1 MLAMIFGGMLIAKLV
16 IGARTVYP
24 SAQNESD
31 FLKSYTPNEVLARFQ
46 AAKFAELASGSSS
59 GAEEGFATHEADFE
73 PTIQIQA
80 KDWLALAQAVK
91 DDIAFRLNSQHA
103 YIVEE
108 SGSATDGFS
117 LKYAVGNTEGDITI
131 EPVKS
136 ASPIRPDG
144 ACGDDC
150 ATVKFSIEI
159 REKWF
164 REKSRRELAQ
174 SPAF

>member
-1 MLAMIFGGMLIAKLV
+1 MLAMIFGGMLMAKLV
-16 IGARTVYP
+16 VGARTVYP

-46 AAKFAELASGSSS
+46 VAKFAEIASSSSS

-73 PTIQIQA
+73 PTIQIRA

-103 YIVEE
+103 HIVGE
-108 SGSATDGFS
+108 SGSDTDGFS
-117 LKYAVGNTEGDITI
+117 LQYAVGNTEGDITI
-131 EPVKS
+131 DPVKS

-164 REKSRRELAQ
+164 REKNRRELAQ
-174 SPAF
+174 